1 MQDTFEIIDKS
12 PITNSELVEFIKS
25 KDYTVS
31 KETFQ
36 IMIDEESELLITS
49 PRPKEEFLGS
59 YYESEEY
66 ISHTDSNTS
75 FVDKIYQRVKK
86 HTLKKKL
93 QLLNSFQT
101 ETKKML
107 DVGAGTGEFL
117 KVCQEGNWEVFGVE
131 PNKGARDLANEKLE
145 KKSVKRKIE
154 AYKKEKFDVITM
166 WHVLEHVPDLNY
178 YIKQLKKM
186 LKKDGVLIV
195 AVPNYKSYDADY
207 YKSFWAAYDVPRHL
221 WHFSKKSISML
232 FVKVHMEVEKVLP
245 MYFDSFYVSLLSE
258 KYKTGNSNLI
268 TAFWIGFISN
278 VKAISTK
285 EYSSHIYIL
294 KNKNSK
300 K

>member
-1 MQDTFEIIDKS
+1 MKDTFEIIDKS
-12 PITNSELVEFIKS
+12 PITNSELIEFIKC

-36 IMIDEESELLITS
+36 LMIDEESELLITS
-49 PRPKEEFLGS
+49 PRPKVEVLGS

-66 ISHTDSNTS
+66 ISHTDANTS

-86 HTLKKKL
+86 HTLQKKL

-101 ETKKML
+101 EGKKML

-117 KVCQEGNWEVFGVE
+117 KVCEEGNWKVFGVE
-131 PNKGARDLANEKLE
+131 PNEGARDLANNKISE
-145 KKSVKRKIE
+145 STVKEKIE
-154 AYKKEKFDVITM
+154 AYSKEKFDVITM
-166 WHVLEHVPDLNY
+166 WHVLEHVPNLNEY
-178 YIKQLKKM
+178 TEQLKKM

-232 FVKVHMEVEKVLP
+232 FAKVNMEVEKVLP

-258 KYKTGNSNLI
+258 KYKTGSSNLI
-268 TAFWIGFISN
+268 KAFWIGFVSN
-278 VKAISTK
+278 LKAISTK
-285 EYSSHIYIL
+285 EHSSHIYIL
-294 KNKNSK
+294 KNK
-300 K
+300 